1 MVLQNMLIPPVIH
14 ISVYCLPN
22 NNRNIL
28 SASKNTS
35 VARDWIYMDFSHP
48 LGFNDYS
55 LAVKIYIDR
64 LRLSLSPV
72 CQSASQS
79 VC

>member
-1 MVLQNMLIPPVIH
+1 MGLQNMLIPPAIH

-28 SASKNTS
+28 LPIKNTS
-35 VARDWIYMDFSHP
+35 VARDWIYMDFSHL

-55 LAVKIYIDR
+55 L
-64 LRLSLSPV
+64 L
-72 CQSASQS
+72 
-79 VC
+79 